1 MNSLSPARRVRRS
14 FMLVG
19 LVGSVGFFV
28 WWGADVLF
36 AQWAEG
42 RASAAYIFGT
52 ACLIAGASII
62 LFAVIVAIGLAVSS
76 AFSDEPPPQ

>member
-1 MNSLSPARRVRRS
+1 LSPARRVRRS
-14 FMLVG
+14 FMVVG
-19 LVGSVGFFV
+19 LLSSIGFFF

-52 ACLIAGASII
+52 ACLIAGASIM
-62 LFAVIVAIGLAVSS
+62 LFAVIVAIGLVVSS
-76 AFSDEPPPQ
+76 AFSDEPPPR

>member
-1 MNSLSPARRVRRS
+1 LSPARRVRRS
-14 FMLVG
+14 FMVVG
-19 LVGSVGFFV
+19 LLSSIGFFF

-52 ACLIAGASII
+52 ACLIAGASMM
-62 LFAVIVAIGLAVSS
+62 LFAVIVAIGLVVSS
-76 AFSDEPPPQ
+76 AFSDEPPPR